1 MKWDPR
7 STILV
12 DTNLLLVLVVGWTA
26 PEQLGKVGGTEE
38 YDSADL
44 ELLDGIVG
52 RFRYTVTTPHVL
64 CETSNLLCRGATG
77 RLADDLRYVL
87 HRVFALTDERFVTAR
102 KLCRD
107 TLAAPLG
114 LADTAM
120 IEAANR
126 GCTVLSVDARLCGE
140 LHRRGLPVFNFNHYR
155 FRGLTDDV

>member
-7 STILV
+7 STVLV
-12 DTNLLLVLVVGWTA
+12 DTNLLLLLVVGWTA

-38 YDSADL
+38 YDNEDL
-44 ELLDGIVG
+44 EMLNGFVG

-77 RLADDLRYVL
+77 RLADDLRRAL
-87 HRVFALTDERFVTAR
+87 HGVFAVTDERFVPAR
-102 KLCRD
+102 KLCKD

-120 IEAANR
+120 IEAARR
-126 GCTVLSVDARLCGE
+126 GCTVLSVDADLCGE
-140 LHRRGLPVFNFNHYR
+140 LHRRGLRVLNFNHYR
-155 FRGLTDDV
+155 FGDLTADS